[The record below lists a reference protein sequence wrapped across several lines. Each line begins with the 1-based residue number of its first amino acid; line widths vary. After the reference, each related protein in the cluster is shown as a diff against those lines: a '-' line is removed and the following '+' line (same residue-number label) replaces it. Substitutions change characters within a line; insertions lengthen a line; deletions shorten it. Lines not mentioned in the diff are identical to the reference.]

1 MFDALTFLLKH
12 DVKEDEFCSEEFAR
26 NEEQL
31 KVISFARNAWSTW
44 INETIMGTWHYR

>member
-1 MFDALTFLLKH
+1 MFDVLTFLLKH

-31 KVISFARNAWSTW
+31 KELVFIVLGHWFLLKPT
-44 INETIMGTWHYR
+44 

>member
-31 KVISFARNAWSTW
+31 KVISFARNA
-44 INETIMGTWHYR
+44 